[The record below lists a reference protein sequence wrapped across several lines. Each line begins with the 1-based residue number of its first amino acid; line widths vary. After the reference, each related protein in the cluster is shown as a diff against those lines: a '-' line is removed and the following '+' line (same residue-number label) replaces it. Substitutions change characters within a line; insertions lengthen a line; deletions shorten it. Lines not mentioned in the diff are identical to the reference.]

1 MEKKLQKPY
10 LTNYNLLIAPNIWQ
24 GHYHILLTTFLKE
37 FIKLNSNMDMII
49 KTPKRMKLNTKIVSA
64 IYITQTIK
72 II

>member
-1 MEKKLQKPY
+1 MARSLSD
-10 LTNYNLLIAPNIWQ
+10 LADNLSERIHKI
-24 GHYHILLTTFLKE
+24 
-37 FIKLNSNMDMII
+37 NSNMDMII